1 MPRAVRECVEYTS
14 AAMGASVNGGVRFEM
29 ASDQAL
35 IVYFDAPHKK
45 SETKAAHSQN
55 QITIEAHEQV
65 RRLLHLVQLEPIAGV
80 HNLHPAYSSLLVKF
94 DGTKLRHEQLEES
107 LRGCIERMKNAA
119 LPEVRLVEVPVCYG
133 GDFGPDLKDVA
144 ELHGLTV
151 DRAIKLHAATTY
163 IVYFLG
169 FAPGFAYL
177 GEVSEELAMPRL
189 PSPRRGVPVG
199 SVGIAGRQTG
209 VYPIATP
216 GGWRL
221 LGRTPAKMFQPDRAE
236 MSLLAIGDRVR
247 FVPISREQFAKLER
261 A

>member
-1 MPRAVRECVEYTS
+1 MGTS
-14 AAMGASVNGGVRFEM
+14 ASRGVRFQI

-35 IVYFDAPHKK
+35 IVYFDPPAKTSRAPDPVALN
-45 SETKAAHSQN
+45 SAPPLQD
-55 QITIEAHEQV
+55 QITIEGHEQV
-65 RRLLHLVQLEPIAGV
+65 RRLLWLAESEPIAGV
-80 HNLHPAYSSLLVKF
+80 RNLHPAYCSLLIKF
-94 DGTKLRHEQLEES
+94 DASKLRHEKLQEV
-107 LRGCIERMKNAA
+107 LREYVARMQKVE
-119 LPEVRLVEVPVCYG
+119 LPEPRLVEIPVCYG
-133 GDFGPDLKDVA
+133 AEFGPDLITVA
-144 ELHGLTV
+144 ELHGLSPEQAMEV
-151 DRAIKLHAATTY
+151 HASIDY

-177 GEVSEELAMPRL
+177 GEVAEELATPRL
-189 PSPRRGVPVG
+189 ASPRRSVPIG

-221 LGRTPAKMFQPDRAE
+221 LGRAPVRMFQPERAK

-247 FVPISREQFAKLER
+247 FVPISREQFAKLET